1 MSGLLTADERLAQ
14 RSRQSSRASAL
25 LGGEDDAV
33 GGHRGGDGQS
43 HRGQGRVGARRASVR
58 SSSGLSRPGSCFS
71 RRSHPVR
78 FLAMTTKDNNRM
90 DLADAL
96 MGKVDED
103 GDLAW
108 FVSPKSLRAMK
119 AASSTLS
126 TETPEAPS
134 SQIPP
139 KT

>member
-1 MSGLLTADERLAQ
+1 
-14 RSRQSSRASAL
+14 
-25 LGGEDDAV
+25 
-33 GGHRGGDGQS
+33 
-43 HRGQGRVGARRASVR
+43 
-58 SSSGLSRPGSCFS
+58 
-71 RRSHPVR
+71 
-78 FLAMTTKDNNRM
+78 MTTKDNNRM